1 MATFTSK
8 EPLNGPTVLVE
19 FEGTPVR
26 VPADLTVAA
35 ALLGH
40 AGAGGFC
47 ANSADGSERAPHC
60 LMGVCFEC
68 LVEIDGIPNRQACL
82 TQVAEGMII
91 RRQRNITEWNV

>member
-1 MATFTSK
+1 MAIFNSTET
-8 EPLNGPTVLVE
+8 LNEPTVLVE

-26 VPADLTVAA
+26 VPAGLTVAA

-40 AGAGGFC
+40 AGAGTFY

-82 TQVAEGMII
+82 TQVTEGMVI
-91 RRQRNITEWNV
+91 RRQRNITEWSV